1 MLKISL
7 KIINTTST
15 KISDDTKAGL
25 SRYRNIDLFFKPEW
39 NSKKQINVP
48 VI

>member
-15 KISDDTKAGL
+15 KISDDPVFENQLKL
-25 SRYRNIDLFFKPEW
+25 
-39 NSKKQINVP
+39 KKGKLILRKKYKRTT
-48 VI
+48 